1 MRYAQLVMGPAGA
14 GKSTYCDTMQRHAAD
29 AQRDI
34 KVVNLDPACEAVH
47 YTACCD
53 VRDLI
58 TVDDAM
64 DVESLD
70 YGPNG
75 GLVFCMEYLL
85 DNMDDFRDLIDA
97 EADDD
102 YILFD
107 CPGQI
112 ELYTHMDL
120 MRDFIGHLQ
129 QWDFRVCAVFMIDA
143 HYMVDSSKF
152 LSASLA
158 ATSAMMSL
166 EVPHV
171 NLVTKMDL
179 LDRAA
184 RHRVQAFLDT
194 DTRALL
200 GDGLRGG
207 RWSERFSRLTAAL
220 AQVLDEQH
228 LVSYVALNREREE
241 SVRDALLMI
250 DQAIQYGE
258 DAAVKP
264 KDFDFADPEPE
275 EEVGNAGIFD

>member
-14 GKSTYCDTMQRHAAD
+14 GKSTYCDTIQRHAQD
-29 AQRDI
+29 SLREV
-34 KVVNLDPACEAVH
+34 KVVNLDPAAEAVH

-58 TVDDAM
+58 TLEDAM
-64 DVESLD
+64 EADQLD

-85 DNMDDFRDLIDA
+85 DQMDDFRDLIDA
-97 EADDD
+97 EGDDD

-120 MRDFIGHLQ
+120 MKNFIAHLHA
-129 QWDFRVCAVFMIDA
+129 WNFRVCAVFMIDA

-158 ATSAMMSL
+158 ATSAMMTL

-184 RHRVQAFLDT
+184 RQRVQAFLDT

-207 RWSERFSRLTAAL
+207 RFSERFSRLTAAL
-220 AQVLDEQH
+220 AQVLDDQH
-228 LVSYVALNREREE
+228 LVSYVPLNREKES
-241 SVRDALLMI
+241 SVRDALILI
-250 DQAIQYGE
+250 DHAIQFGE

-264 KDFDFADPEPE
+264 KDFDFPDPEPE
-275 EEVGNAGIFD
+275 DESTRGLYD